1 MGYYYTIEKS
11 TSMVKNSTS
20 LRREMAELK
29 TPLNLQGRRAL
40 QLAARTKGFRPRRRK
55 RKFIACLLAAVF
67 PGLGHLY
74 LKMFLKGAALIYFVL
89 LDASALI
96 YFSSVRSGIN
106 VPFLILLGVLI
117 PVIYFYSIYD
127 VLQSTDV
134 INAKIKRS
142 ASGEE
147 VEPSFDANGTQTGTG
162 ARKGV
167 LAGILLICGG
177 AVIFLFRQKPPWLE
191 GFIHWSAGYTV
202 SGALILTGAILI
214 WRESRRRIIRTG
226 RFTAS
231 ALIIAIG
238 ILLLIDR
245 VSGHDLIW
253 LLPKWWPIILVAGGV
268 EHIIVLIWNRRH
280 TLRPERRMRVDLRGL
295 LLSVCIGLSVFAV
308 TQQEQ
313 YLHLWN
319 RVSLD
324 LAAAGSDFSSE
335 EGFHVEKPAL
345 EVPIDLDTEQIKID
359 GVNGNI
365 EVRRAE
371 VEGVIIR
378 ATVWVDQIPMEEA
391 EPVAEETSIDA
402 SVGKALAVTVKDR
415 TYGAS
420 GKRHPRVNLTVVLPE
435 NRFLDIDISTSSGG
449 ITLTG
454 VQALKQI
461 KLQTGN
467 GNLRMWDVVGD
478 ISAKTL
484 NGDAELYRIFG
495 DVNVDTQGG
504 NLKAKGISGNASLS
518 TMVGD
523 ISLVNAQGDIKTS
536 TKNGN
541 IKVDGAPAALQ
552 AESLNGKIQI
562 SADQI
567 GGDWS
572 VYSAV
577 GEMQL
582 ELPDMGDYKLEGSS
596 GYGDIVTDLPF
607 IVENKEIKGVLGS
620 GEYQIK
626 VDGNSNLIVTKS

>member
-1 MGYYYTIEKS
+1 
-11 TSMVKNSTS
+11 
-20 LRREMAELK
+20 MAILK
-29 TPLNLQGRRAL
+29 TPVNLQNRQAL

-74 LKMFLKGAALIYFVL
+74 LKMFLKGAALIYVVL

-106 VPFLILLGVLI
+106 VPFLILLGLFI

-134 INAKIKRS
+134 LNARLKR
-142 ASGEE
+142 AGTGEGA
-147 VEPSFDANGTQTGTG
+147 EPIPAPNGAQTGPG
-162 ARKGV
+162 VRKGIFV
-167 LAGILLICGG
+167 GILLMCGG

-191 GFIHWSAGYTV
+191 GFIQWSAGYAV
-202 SGALILTGAILI
+202 SAALIVTGGVLI
-214 WRESRRRIIRTG
+214 WKECRRRLIRTG

-231 ALIIAIG
+231 SMIIVFG
-238 ILLLIDR
+238 FLLLIDR
-245 VSGHDLIW
+245 VWGQDLI
-253 LLPKWWPIILVAGGV
+253 LSLPKWWPIILVAGGV
-268 EHIIVLIWNRRH
+268 EHIMVLMWNRRH
-280 TLRPERRMRVDLRGL
+280 TLRPERRLRVDLKGL
-295 LLSVCIGLSVFAV
+295 LLSVVVGVSVFGV
-308 TQQEQ
+308 TQQEHF
-313 YLHLWN
+313 LHLWN

-335 EGFHVEKPAL
+335 EGFHAEKPPL

-365 EVRRAE
+365 EIRRAE
-371 VEGVIIR
+371 IEGIVIR
-378 ATVWVDQIPMEEA
+378 ATVWVDQLPMEEA
-391 EPVAEETSIDA
+391 EAVAEETSIDT

-415 TYGAS
+415 TYGTS
-420 GKRHPRVNLTVVLPE
+420 GKRHPRVNLTVILPE
-435 NRFLDIDISTSSGG
+435 NRFLDIDVSTSSGG

-454 VQALKQI
+454 VQALKQL

-478 ISAKTL
+478 VSAKTL

-523 ISLVNAQGDIKTS
+523 ISLVNAQGEIKTS

-541 IKVDGAPAALQ
+541 IKIDGASAALQ

-567 GGDWS
+567 GGDWN

-582 ELPDMGDYKLEGSS
+582 EIPDLGDYKLEGSS

-607 IVENKEIKGVLGS
+607 IVENKEIKGVMGS